1 MSEIPTGQKTVHVP
15 MVSGG
20 IDSTVAAAVAH
31 EQANKIDFIAYLDT
45 GTGLDENREY
55 VEELADHLG
64 TQLWTLRTHEQYEE
78 MVEEQGFPG
87 PSKHIIMYNRLKERQ
102 ISKLAT
108 VTGDKELVTWT
119 GLRKA
124 ESPAREKNTE
134 RVADQERW
142 TMVSPIAEW
151 TKEDCKE
158 YIDEHDLPKNDLWN
172 TLGRSGDCFCGAYA
186 SPEEKL
192 DLRAAGCE
200 YQAEWIESLEEC
212 VTTGDEKEM
221 WGWGALSESERR
233 SVRAEKDDGQITLC
247 SHSPM
252 NTWARLIKKA
262 SPSWCPYVSLTFLK
276 PSRST

>member
-31 EQANKIDFIAYLDT
+31 EQADKIDFIAYLDT

-55 VEELADHLG
+55 VEELAGHLG
-64 TQLWTLRTHEQYEE
+64 TQLWTLRTHEQYEAI
-78 MVEEQGFPG
+78 VEEQGFPG
-87 PSKHIIMYNRLKERQ
+87 PSKHGMMYNSLKERQ
-102 ISKLAT
+102 IQKLAT

-124 ESPAREKNTE
+124 ESPARAKS
-134 RVADQERW
+134 VQEVQEQQRW
-142 TMVSPIAEW
+142 TMVSPIADW

-158 YIDEHDLPKNDLWN
+158 YIEEHDLPENDLWD

-212 VTTGDEKEM
+212 VTTGDEKEK

-233 SVRAEKDDGQITLC
+233 SLRAEKDDGQITLC
-247 SHSPM
+247 SHCDFNPEE
-252 NTWARLIKKA
+252 
-262 SPSWCPYVSLTFLK
+262 
-276 PSRST
+276 

>member
-247 SHSPM
+247 SHCDFSPEE
-252 NTWARLIKKA
+252 
-262 SPSWCPYVSLTFLK
+262 
-276 PSRST
+276 

>member
-20 IDSTVAAAVAH
+20 MDSTVAAAVAH
-31 EQANKIDFIAYLDT
+31 EQADKIDFIAYLDT
-45 GTGLDENREY
+45 RTGLDENREY
-55 VEELADHLG
+55 VEELADHFG
-64 TQLWTLRTHEQYEE
+64 TQLWTLRTHEQYEA

-124 ESPAREKNTE
+124 ESPARAKNTE
-134 RVADQERW
+134 RVADQGRW
-142 TMVSPIAEW
+142 TMVSPIADW

-158 YIDEHDLPKNDLWN
+158 YIDGHDLPENDLWD

-212 VTTGDEKEM
+212 VTTGDEKEK

-247 SHSPM
+247 SHCDFSPEE
-252 NTWARLIKKA
+252 
-262 SPSWCPYVSLTFLK
+262 
-276 PSRST
+276 